1 MNCTILT
8 VGTELLMGQIVNTNA
23 AFLSEELNEL
33 GINVLYHLTVGDNPN
48 RLEKIFKD
56 ALEFSDIIITT
67 GGLGPTQ
74 DDLTKEIIS
83 KSLGR
88 ELVFHEPT
96 YNKIKDFFDKLNRQM
111 TSNNKK
117 QAYVPKH
124 SIILENNKGTA
135 PGFIVEADKKIV
147 VSLPGPPREMKGL
160 FFNSVKPYLLN
171 RSKFKIKSKMIKFFG
186 IGESSLE
193 TALEDL
199 ITNQTNPTLA
209 TYAKDGELSLR
220 ITSRGVTEEENDLF
234 LKPVID
240 EVENRL
246 GRKIYSYDDESL
258 EEVVANMLISNDI
271 TISFAESCTGGLLAA
286 KLTSISG
293 ISKVLDRGIVTYS
306 NNAKIQELNVDE
318 DILEKHGAVSE
329 ETAAAMANGLK
340 NITKSD
346 ICVSITGIAGP
357 TGGTTEKPVG
367 LVYIGVATDGN
378 TFVKKLNLNGDRNRI
393 RNYTAL
399 AALDLIRKTIN
410 KDKIQNKNS

>member
-23 AFLSEELNEL
+23 AFLSKELNEL

-96 YNKIKDFFDKLNRQM
+96 YNKIKSFFEKLNREM
-111 TSNNKK
+111 TNNNEK
-117 QAYVPKH
+117 QAYVPKN
-124 SIILENNKGTA
+124 SIVLENQNGTA
-135 PGFIVEADKKIV
+135 PGFIVEADKKII
-147 VSLPGPPREMKGL
+147 VSLPGPPKEMKGL
-160 FFNSVKPYLLN
+160 FFELVKPYLLSK
-171 RSKFKIKSKMIKFFG
+171 SKFKIKSKMIKFFG

-193 TALEDL
+193 TALEDI
-199 ITNQTNPTLA
+199 ITDQTNPTLA

-220 ITSRGVTEEENDLF
+220 ITSRGETDEENDL
-234 LKPVID
+234 LLTPIID
-240 EVENRL
+240 EVKKRL
-246 GRKIYSYDDESL
+246 GEKIYSYDNESL
-258 EEVVANMLISNDI
+258 EEVVADMLISNNI
-271 TISFAESCTGGLLAA
+271 TISLAESCTGGLLAA
-286 KLTSISG
+286 SLTSISG

-340 NITKSD
+340 EITKSD

-357 TGGTTEKPVG
+357 TGGTKDKPVG
-367 LVYIGVATDGN
+367 LVYIGVATNSN
-378 TFVKKLNLNGDRNRI
+378 TFVKKLNLNGDRNKI
-393 RNYTAL
+393 RNYTTL
-399 AALDLIRKTIN
+399 TALDLIRKTIK
-410 KDKIQNKNS
+410 KD